1 MRKNQPTGTK
11 YLPRC
16 HPESERLKRE
26 LLCFKLGLPAIGRG
40 FHLIPFRT
48 QKLSR
53 VPFPAVLR
61 SSAARTRE
69 SWQPISASL
78 IVYLDLAKLYYQ
90 PQIVL
95 KRCDKEMINPLAQ
108 SPIFTN
114 QFGIGSGDPVLTIL
128 SLLSYLFIFVFIFY
142 GQRIQMYVMIRE
154 VENSLFKLKLMKE
167 EGRKTAVETIKEIGK
182 PTTDPSSKVDRY
194 LDYFT
199 ISPQNM
205 DPAGIVNKLDHIL
218 DVRDQR
224 MKDEVKLMA
233 PASDEVQ
240 VYNLENTLEA
250 AMALNF
256 IYKVVRHYYLQGKK
270 TLSLY
275 TIMQL
280 QMILPMVMKEA
291 EAYASA
297 LKAFAYGQPIG
308 DGAGPLIA
316 ARIMHGQ
323 EVHKIPKDCVYAE
336 VPFENRTALV
346 MKAEGPGGNVG
357 KPGEAVQYLLEEY
370 KGKVTAVVMID
381 AGLKLEGEALGEI
394 AEGIGAAIGGPGVDQ
409 FKIEEA
415 VVEQKIPLYAV
426 IIKED
431 IGDAVSMMRKEISD
445 AADKAIERIREV
457 IKERTQEGAHVVI
470 VGVGYTIGVGQ

>member
-1 MRKNQPTGTK
+1 
-11 YLPRC
+11 
-16 HPESERLKRE
+16 
-26 LLCFKLGLPAIGRG
+26 
-40 FHLIPFRT
+40 
-48 QKLSR
+48 
-53 VPFPAVLR
+53 
-61 SSAARTRE
+61 
-69 SWQPISASL
+69 
-78 IVYLDLAKLYYQ
+78 
-90 PQIVL
+90 
-95 KRCDKEMINPLAQ
+95 
-108 SPIFTN
+108 
-114 QFGIGSGDPVLTIL
+114 
-128 SLLSYLFIFVFIFY
+128 
-142 GQRIQMYVMIRE
+142 MYVMIRE
-154 VENSLFKLKLMKE
+154 VEGSLFKLKIMRD
-167 EGRKTAVETIKEIGK
+167 EGRKTAIETIKEIGK
-182 PTTDPSSKVDRY
+182 PSADPSSRVDRY
-194 LDYFT
+194 LEYFT
-199 ISPQNM
+199 IAPQSM
-205 DPAGIVNKLDHIL
+205 DPAGIVYKLDHIL
-218 DVRDQR
+218 DVRDAR

-280 QMILPMVMKEA
+280 QMILPLVMKEA

-316 ARIMHGQ
+316 AKLMHGH
-323 EVHKIPKDCVYAE
+323 EVRKVPKDCVVAT

-346 MKAEGPGGNVG
+346 LKAEGPGGNVG
-357 KPGEAVQYLLEEY
+357 KPGDGVKALIEEN
-370 KGKVTAVVMID
+370 KGKITAVIMID
-381 AGLKLEGEALGEI
+381 AGLKLEGEEVGEI

-415 VVEQKIPLYAV
+415 VMADKIPLYAV

-445 AADKAIERIREV
+445 AVDKAIERV
-457 IKERTQEGAHVVI
+457 KSVVNERTKEGDQIII
-470 VGVGYTIGVGQ
+470 VGVGNTIGVGQ